1 MAGTLAAFLTT
12 LYGFYSTVFQPIL
25 ALGPYVS
32 LGIFSAGLAGV
43 FSIIYWFFL
52 DIEKQKQ
59 LKEKIS
65 DYQDKMKEARK
76 NGDSED
82 ASDHM
87 QKTMALNQKM
97 MLLNFKP
104 MIATMLFVGLFFPW
118 LGATYAPAVT
128 LENGNSTYT
137 GQLIFAN
144 QRAPIHVDNTTGEPQ
159 VTVDGQEVEVGDTV
173 KIQGTEWEM
182 TKVGEANQGF
192 FSINSGKVAKFN
204 AEFIE
209 LPFSIPFAGGALNWL
224 GFYIVLAMPLTYIFR
239 KMLGVT

>member
-1 MAGTLAAFLTT
+1 MAGILAAFLTT
-12 LYGFYSTVFQPIL
+12 LYGFYSTVFQPVL
-25 ALGPYVS
+25 ALGPYIS

-76 NGDSED
+76 EGDSDE

-87 QKTMALNQKM
+87 QKTMQLNQKM

-104 MIATMLFVGLFFPW
+104 MVATMVFVGLFFPW
-118 LGATYAPAVT
+118 LGATYAPAVP

-137 GQLIFAN
+137 GELEFAN
-144 QRAPIHVDNTTGEPQ
+144 QSSTINIDNTTGTP
-159 VTVDGQEVEVGDTV
+159 VTTIEGEEVEVGDT
-173 KIQGTEWEM
+173 ISFQGTEWEF
-182 TKVGEANQGF
+182 TKLGESNQGF
-192 FSINSGKVAKFN
+192 FSINSGKVAKFS

-209 LPFSIPFAGGALNWL
+209 LPFSIPFAGKVLNWL
-224 GFYIVLAMPLTYIFR
+224 GFYIVLAMPLTYVFR